1 MELLL
6 LLVVVRNERG
16 TFPILLLVLWG
27 LLGQG
32 QQDHGEL
39 LARDLALLV
48 VADAP
53 QDRLLELVQV
63 LGVVDRKSVV

>member
-27 LLGQG
+27 LLG
-32 QQDHGEL
+32 
-39 LARDLALLV
+39 
-48 VADAP
+48 
-53 QDRLLELVQV
+53 
-63 LGVVDRKSVV
+63 